1 MLCVVLCS
9 ACARYVC
16 CVRARVALNC
26 FLCVL
31 CSAVLRFVLSVG
43 LCVVLRCV
51 LCCALYVAYFVV
63 LCFVALF
70 STLSFCVAL
79 CVVLRCVAL
88 HCVL

>member
-16 CVRARVALNC
+16 CVRSRVALNC

-31 CSAVLRFVLSVG
+31 CCAVLRIVLSVG
-43 LCVVLRCV
+43 LCVVLRFGFVRCM
-51 LCCALYVAYFVV
+51 LRNLLFCVV
-63 LCFVALF
+63 LRCLALCRF
-70 STLSFCVAL
+70 VAL
-79 CVVLRCVAL
+79 CVVFRCVAL